1 MSQSIRKRL
10 DSLKSLRL
18 VNKKKKD
25 GEDEVIE
32 EHIIEKSSS
41 NSEDED
47 KVIRDLNATSSP
59 AKKRESTKCEIK
71 YEIVNGEV
79 GLREII
85 GRFNNIWNGNI
96 DNILF
101 CNGIPFIF

>member
-47 KVIRDLNATSSP
+47 KVIRDPNATSIP
-59 AKKRESTKCEIK
+59 TKKTRESTKCEIK

-79 GLREII
+79 GLRALIEDNN
-85 GRFNNIWNGNI
+85 NNI
-96 DNILF
+96 F
-101 CNGIPFIF
+101 RK